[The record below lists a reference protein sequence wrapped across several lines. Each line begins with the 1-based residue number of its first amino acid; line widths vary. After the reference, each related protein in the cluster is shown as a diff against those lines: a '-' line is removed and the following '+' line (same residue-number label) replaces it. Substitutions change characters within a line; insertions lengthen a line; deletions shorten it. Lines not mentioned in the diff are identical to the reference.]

1 MIQNAFIV
9 FYRVLF
15 CDILSIPIQML
26 YPFGAQYGDSG
37 LGRGDDMTS
46 AAIQISMSFPFFNNS
61 HDYLFVSII
70 FEIVKKKSCFN
81 WLYIMGKN
89 LNSDGQQFHQ
99 YRQNEQS
106 PITYVHLGPSWL

>member
-1 MIQNAFIV
+1 MIPNAFIV
-9 FYRVLF
+9 FYSVLF

-46 AAIQISMSFPFFNNS
+46 AAIQTSMSFPFVNNS

-70 FEIVKKKSCFN
+70 FEIVKKKKKLFQLAIYHGKKFN
-81 WLYIMGKN
+81 
-89 LNSDGQQFHQ
+89 Q
-99 YRQNEQS
+99 
-106 PITYVHLGPSWL
+106 

>member
-9 FYRVLF
+9 LYSVLF

-70 FEIVKKKSCFN
+70 FEIVKKKKLFQ
-81 WLYIMGKN
+81 LAIYHGKKFK
-89 LNSDGQQFHQ
+89 Q
-99 YRQNEQS
+99 
-106 PITYVHLGPSWL
+106 